1 MKTINIAIDG
11 PSGAGKSSL
20 AKNIAKR
27 LGYIYVD
34 TGALYRGVA
43 YAIIEK
49 KISPSDIEKVTAELE
64 NIKVYF
70 KHIDGIQHVF
80 VNGKDVSDMIRTH
93 EISMAASSVSSIPA
107 VRSFLLDCQRE
118 IAKTNN
124 IVMDGRDVGTVV
136 LPNADVKI
144 FLTASVEDRA
154 QRRYD
159 EIKASGQP
167 CDYNETLS
175 LIKERDK
182 NDSTRKIAPLKK
194 ADDAVLLDNSGFQPE
209 DTVKAAFEIISDKLG
224 DNYDI
229 SLR

>member
-154 QRRYD
+154 QRR
-159 EIKASGQP
+159 
-167 CDYNETLS
+167 
-175 LIKERDK
+175 
-182 NDSTRKIAPLKK
+182 
-194 ADDAVLLDNSGFQPE
+194 
-209 DTVKAAFEIISDKLG
+209 
-224 DNYDI
+224 
-229 SLR
+229 

>member
-70 KHIDGIQHVF
+70 KHIDGIQHVLSAVKTF
-80 VNGKDVSDMIRTH
+80 RT
-93 EISMAASSVSSIPA
+93 
-107 VRSFLLDCQRE
+107 
-118 IAKTNN
+118 
-124 IVMDGRDVGTVV
+124 
-136 LPNADVKI
+136 
-144 FLTASVEDRA
+144 
-154 QRRYD
+154 
-159 EIKASGQP
+159 
-167 CDYNETLS
+167 
-175 LIKERDK
+175 
-182 NDSTRKIAPLKK
+182 
-194 ADDAVLLDNSGFQPE
+194 
-209 DTVKAAFEIISDKLG
+209 
-224 DNYDI
+224 
-229 SLR
+229 